1 MRVQVPLLIT
11 FLAGVFMAV
20 QFFVPHELGVTVY
33 EELLNWGIIVAAFA
47 LVLGIGSL
55 LRTHWDKI
63 RRRRRDWPYSVVAI
77 ASFVL
82 MCVVGLFFG
91 AERGTGF
98 DWIFRHVQV
107 PLDATMFS
115 LLAFFIASA
124 AFRTFR
130 ARSVEATLL
139 LIAAIVVMLG
149 RVPGSLI
156 VLFGESSAGLWLH
169 NAMPDI
175 SEWIMNFPT
184 VAGKRGIIFG
194 VALGAIAT
202 ALRVILGIERS
213 HLGGGGAGGGA
224 DGP

>member
-1 MRVQVPLLIT
+1 VRLQIPLAIT
-11 FLAGVFMAV
+11 FLIGLFMAV
-20 QFFVPHELGVTVY
+20 QFFVPHEAFQY
-33 EELLNWGIIVAAFA
+33 SFESLLAWVRIVGAFA

-63 RRRRRDWPYSVVAI
+63 RRRRRDWPYSI
-77 ASFVL
+77 ATIVSFL
-82 MCVVGLFFG
+82 AMCVIGIGFG
-91 AERGTGF
+91 HEPGT
-98 DWIFRHVQV
+98 IFYWVFENIQV

-130 ARSVEATLL
+130 ARSTEATLL
-139 LIAAIVVMLG
+139 LVAAVVVMLG
-149 RVPGSLI
+149 RVPGTLVVMFGDTSL
-156 VLFGESSAGLWLH
+156 AQYLH
-169 NAMPDI
+169 THMPDV

-202 ALRVILGIERS
+202 ALRIILGIERS
-213 HLGGGGAGGGA
+213 HLGGGGGGGQ
-224 DGP
+224 

>member
-1 MRVQVPLLIT
+1 VRLQIPLAIT
-11 FLAGVFMAV
+11 FLIGLFMAV
-20 QFFVPHELGVTVY
+20 QFFVPHEAFQY
-33 EELLNWGIIVAAFA
+33 SFESLLAWVRIVGAFA

-63 RRRRRDWPYSVVAI
+63 RRRRRDWPYSI
-77 ASFVL
+77 ATIVSFL
-82 MCVVGLFFG
+82 AMCVIGIGFG
-91 AERGTGF
+91 HEPGT
-98 DWIFRHVQV
+98 IFYWVFENIQV

-130 ARSVEATLL
+130 ARSTEATLL
-139 LIAAIVVMLG
+139 LVAAVVVMLG
-149 RVPGSLI
+149 RVPGTLVVMFGDTSL
-156 VLFGESSAGLWLH
+156 AQYLH
-169 NAMPDI
+169 THMPDV

-202 ALRVILGIERS
+202 ALRIILGIERS
-213 HLGGGGAGGGA
+213 HLGGGTGGGE
-224 DGP
+224 

>member
-1 MRVQVPLLIT
+1 MRIQIPLLIT

-20 QFFVPHELGVTVY
+20 QFFVPHELGQTTFR
-33 EELLNWGIIVAAFA
+33 ELLNWGIIVAAFA

-55 LRTHWDKI
+55 LRTHIEKI
-63 RRRRRDWPYSVVAI
+63 RRQRADWPYSVVAI

-82 MCVVGLFFG
+82 MCVVGLFY
-91 AERGTGF
+91 GTGEGSGF
-98 DWIFRHVQV
+98 DWIFRHIQV

-139 LIAAIVVMLG
+139 LVAAVVVMLG
-149 RVPGSLI
+149 RVPGTLI
-156 VLFGESSAGLWLH
+156 VLLGETGPGLWLH
-169 NAMPDI
+169 AMMPDV
-175 SEWIMNFPT
+175 SEWIMDFPT

-213 HLGGGGAGGGA
+213 HLGGGGGGGA
-224 DGP
+224 TGP